1 MKKWMTLIVLTG
13 VTLLMAACGG
23 GGEEPVVQTA
33 PLVAEGVIAE
43 GHIVPRDDLTLAFPV
58 QGKVAEILVAEG
70 DAVREGDVL
79 MRLADREQAEAAVAS
94 AQLDLVT
101 AQQAYDKLLRT
112 EGLDRAEAW
121 QTYLDAQ
128 IDRAD
133 AERDWEDLN
142 LDNIEDRIEDRQ
154 ATVKDRK
161 EDLDDAQD
169 DFDKYKDLDE
179 DNSKR
184 KTAEDDLERAQENY
198 NEAQRDLEEEMRERD
213 SVRSALDK
221 TLGIEAEAK
230 HQYDLSA
237 DGPNADQLAL
247 YEARLKDAE
256 ARLASAEESLD
267 NYDLKTPFDGIVMD
281 INVSVN
287 EMVGPEVG
295 AVVVAD
301 TSQWYVETSDLTE
314 LEVVDV
320 VEGQDVTFTA
330 DALPDVVMRGEVEEI
345 SQTYKL
351 QGGDVLYTVRILT
364 RDLDPRLRWGM
375 TVEITFKR
383 MD

>member
-1 MKKWMTLIVLTG
+1 MKKWMTLLVLTG
-13 VTLLMAACGG
+13 VTLVLAACGG
-23 GGEEPVVQTA
+23 AGEEPVVQTVPA
-33 PLVAEGVIAE
+33 TAEGVIAE

-58 QGKVAEILVAEG
+58 QGKVAEILVSEG
-70 DAVREGDVL
+70 EAVREGDVL

-94 AQLDLVT
+94 AQLELVT

-112 EGLDRAEAW
+112 EGLDRADAWEA
-121 QTYLDAQ
+121 YLDAQ

-161 EDLDDAQD
+161 EDLDDAQEE
-169 DFDKYKDLDE
+169 FDKYKDLDE

-198 NEAQRDLEEEMRERD
+198 NEALRDLEQEMRERD

-221 TLGIEAEAK
+221 ALGIEAEAK
-230 HQYDLSA
+230 HQYELSA

-247 YEARLKDAE
+247 YEARLKDAK
-256 ARLASAEESLD
+256 ARLASAEEALD
-267 NYDLKTPFDGIVMD
+267 NYDLKTPFDGVVMD

-287 EMVGPEVG
+287 QMVGPEFG

-351 QGGDVLYTVRILT
+351 QGGDVLYTVRIST
-364 RDLDPRLRWGM
+364 RDVDPRLRWGM
-375 TVEITFKR
+375 TVEITFNR
-383 MD
+383 VE